1 MKKRHTIALGMTVV
15 AVTATVGFTA
25 SVSAK
30 DHHKFSEDQREEV
43 HQALENHDYESF
55 KQAVGEEHPLFE
67 KVTEENFEKFI
78 ERKKNGKW
86 KRGLH
91 KVRKHHLRGAT
102 KEAIE
107 ARDYAAWQE
116 IVKDKGK
123 RGEIINTEEKFNLFV
138 DMIEL
143 RKEGKKDEAKAIAD
157 ELGLKGH
164 HRFQKKK

>member
-1 MKKRHTIALGMTVV
+1 MQV
-15 AVTATVGFTA
+15 
-25 SVSAK
+25 
-30 DHHKFSEDQREEV
+30 D
-43 HQALENHDYESF
+43 
-55 KQAVGEEHPLFE
+55 LFYHLQQKYV
-67 KVTEENFEKFI
+67 KVMDMI
-78 ERKKNGKW
+78 LDIVKKNGKW